1 MLETHH
7 LYLIQYDDPHLRELL
22 AFCDLLRSRAE
33 LRQRYELLK
42 HRLAEAYR
50 DDREAYT
57 DAKGRFV
64 ERALREAGIEPQPR
78 LRAAP

>member
-1 MLETHH
+1 
-7 LYLIQYDDPHLRELL
+7 
-22 AFCDLLRSRAE
+22 
-33 LRQRYELLK
+33 LK
-42 HRLAEAYR
+42 YRLAEAYR

-57 DAKGRFV
+57 DAKGCFV